1 MANMEGELRAAVAAI
16 VALAERR
23 RGETPELALAT
34 FDVKMMQRHRGE
46 HHASRARY
54 LLTDPAMA
62 PAGVI
67 GFGLDPV
74 TDRPACAA
82 AGQHHF
88 LLPVAPSFPAMQ
100 RRLERCGFVPLEM
113 IRHAQSR
120 RRQIGRASG
129 RERVCLYV

>member
-1 MANMEGELRAAVAAI
+1 MAHMDGERRAAVAAI
-16 VALAERR
+16 AALAERR
-23 RGETPELALAT
+23 RDETPELALAT

-67 GFGLDPV
+67 GFGIDPV

-100 RRLERCGFVPLEM
+100 RRLERCGFVP
-113 IRHAQSR
+113 
-120 RRQIGRASG
+120 IGRASW
-129 RERVCLYV
+129 RERLCQSV

>member
-1 MANMEGELRAAVAAI
+1 MFN
-16 VALAERR
+16 
-23 RGETPELALAT
+23 
-34 FDVKMMQRHRGE
+34 VKLMPGTLSE

-54 LLTDPAMA
+54 LLTDPSMA

-67 GFGLDPV
+67 GFGIYPV

-120 RRQIGRASG
+120 RRLRNVIDQRGVSIGDRKSG
-129 RERVCLYV
+129 V